1 MAEFKEV
8 APDAPFAEK
17 AITWVDNRFPA
28 SKLYKE
34 HLSEYYAPKN
44 FNFWYIFGSL
54 ALLVLVIQITTG
66 IFLTMNYKPDAALAF
81 GSVEYIMRDV
91 PWGWLIRYMH
101 STGASAFFVVV
112 YLHMFRGLIYGSYRK
127 PRELIWVFGC
137 AIFLCL
143 MAEAFMGY
151 LLPWGQMSYWGAQV
165 IVNLFAAIPFIG
177 PDLALL
183 IRGDYVVGDATLN
196 RFFAFHVIAV
206 PLVLLGLVAAHII
219 ALHEVGSN
227 NPDGVEIKAT
237 KGADGH
243 PVDGIPFH
251 PYYTVHDIFAVSM
264 FLMAFTAVIF
274 FAPEAGGYFLEYNN
288 FIPADSLKTPAH
300 IAPVWY
306 FTPYYSMLRA
316 TTDDL
321 INVAVLII
329 AVATVFAFLK
339 GKFSMMI
346 KIAIAVAALVV
357 MVLLKTFDAKFWGV
371 VVMGGSVM
379 ILFALPWLDYS
390 EVKSIRY
397 RPDWH
402 KYVYG
407 VFVFLFLILGY
418 LGIQPPGVWGSFSLG
433 SLLTL
438 DIAQTISQIGTLFY
452 FGFFLLMPWWSRLGT
467 PKKVP
472 DRVTFAA
479 H

>member
-1 MAEFKEV
+1 MAEFKEIS
-8 APDAPFAEK
+8 PDAPA
-17 AITWVDNRFPA
+17 ATRLMNWVDNRFPA
-28 SKLYKE
+28 SKLLKE
-34 HLSEYYAPKN
+34 HVTEYYAPKN
-44 FNFWYIFGSL
+44 FNFWYVFGSL
-54 ALLVLVIQITTG
+54 ALLVLVIQIVTG
-66 IFLTMNYKPDAALAF
+66 IFLTMHYKPDAALAF

-91 PWGWLIRYMH
+91 PWGWLVRYMH

-127 PRELIWVFGC
+127 PRELIWIFGC

-206 PLVLLGLVAAHII
+206 PLVLLGLVVAHLI

-227 NPDGVEIKAT
+227 NPDGVEIK
-237 KGADGH
+237 KYKDADGK
-243 PVDGIPFH
+243 PLDGIPFH
-251 PYYTVHDIFAVSM
+251 PYYTVHDIFAVSV
-264 FLMAFTAVIF
+264 FLMIFSAIIF

-288 FIPADSLKTPAH
+288 FIPADSLKTPSH

-316 TTDDL
+316 ITSEMMYAL
-321 INVAVLII
+321 IACVL
-329 AVATVFAFLK
+329 AGVVLGVLK
-339 GKFSMMI
+339 A
-346 KIAIAVAALVV
+346 KIASLFKAAIVGAAVVAIAA
-357 MVLLKTFDAKFWGV
+357 MLLIDAKFWGV
-371 VVMGGSVM
+371 VVMGGAVI
-379 ILFALPWLDYS
+379 ILFFLPWLDHS
-390 EVKSIRY
+390 PVRSIRY

-402 KYVYG
+402 KYLYG
-407 VFVFLFLILGY
+407 IFVINFVVLGY
-418 LGIQPPGVWGSFSLG
+418 LGIKPPSL
-433 SLLTL
+433 
-438 DIAQTISQIGTLFY
+438 INERVSQIGTLFY

-467 PKKVP
+467 FKTPP